1 MGCSHSRFFLFLLI
15 LILFVCLY
23 IYVEVRS
30 FAFECESYLLFES
43 MLTTRQ
49 AHPAAASSP
58 REMRVVLWSTPSPA
72 GIPQLRQHQHEIDVV
87 GSPSLHVPFVSRLP
101 RRRAARCWI
110 LAPRHRCCAAL
121 STSTRT
127 HDPAGGY
134 DTDLV
139 HGGTFAANTAHARLQ
154 HRLYS
159 STWCWAAHNWFTFR
173 TKSRTS
179 SAVLTHDAGT
189 KFCFPSWPIRFCPRG
204 YRSDGLPT
212 ALSWIAPDC
221 GGSEFDCLLMQISR
235 TQTP

>member
-1 MGCSHSRFFLFLLI
+1 MEVGCSHSRFFLFLLI

-30 FAFECESYLLFES
+30 FAFECESYLLSES

-127 HDPAGGY
+127 HDPTGGY

-139 HGGTFAANTAHARLQ
+139 HGGTMQPTQPMPDFGIGYTLPHG
-154 HRLYS
+154 
-159 STWCWAAHNWFTFR
+159 
-173 TKSRTS
+173 
-179 SAVLTHDAGT
+179 AGPPT
-189 KFCFPSWPIRFCPRG
+189 TGLLSGRRAEHPPRF
-204 YRSDGLPT
+204 
-212 ALSWIAPDC
+212 
-221 GGSEFDCLLMQISR
+221 
-235 TQTP
+235 